1 MMFEIFN
8 AVLRPISCECIAIFW
23 IPTLIELIQRNRNID
38 QIVDRSIFL
47 DHMLNFTTLN
57 HGFRTYTYF
66 LRTKENVQFLDV
78 FCIFQCQQNKGFS
91 HFLDTDSK
99 LTVYRDGV
107 VRPSRKDNILLPA
120 VFDEFSAMP

>member
-1 MMFEIFN
+1 MCRLSCRWLDYLHGWQEKMEGAIDMF
-8 AVLRPISCECIAIFW
+8 
-23 IPTLIELIQRNRNID
+23 LI
-38 QIVDRSIFL
+38 
-47 DHMLNFTTLN
+47 
-57 HGFRTYTYF
+57 
-66 LRTKENVQFLDV
+66 TKGNVQFLDV

-107 VRPSRKDNILLPA
+107 VRPSRKDNILLPV

>member
-1 MMFEIFN
+1 MCR
-8 AVLRPISCECIAIFW
+8 LSCRWLDYLHDWQKKMEGV
-23 IPTLIELIQRNRNID
+23 ID
-38 QIVDRSIFL
+38 IFL
-47 DHMLNFTTLN
+47 I
-57 HGFRTYTYF
+57 
-66 LRTKENVQFLDV
+66 TKGNVQFLDV

-107 VRPSRKDNILLPA
+107 VRPSRKDNILLPV

>member
-23 IPTLIELIQRNRNID
+23 IPTLIELIPYNLNID

-91 HFLDTDSK
+91 HFLDRDSK

-107 VRPSRKDNILLPA
+107 VRPSRKDNILLPV
-120 VFDEFSAMP
+120 VFDEFLAMP

>member
-1 MMFEIFN
+1 MCRLSCRWLDYLHDWQEKAERAVDMF
-8 AVLRPISCECIAIFW
+8 
-23 IPTLIELIQRNRNID
+23 LI
-38 QIVDRSIFL
+38 
-47 DHMLNFTTLN
+47 
-57 HGFRTYTYF
+57 
-66 LRTKENVQFLDV
+66 TKGNVQFLDV

-107 VRPSRKDNILLPA
+107 VYPSRKDNILLPV

>member
-1 MMFEIFN
+1 MEE
-8 AVLRPISCECIAIFW
+8 V
-23 IPTLIELIQRNRNID
+23 ID
-38 QIVDRSIFL
+38 IFL
-47 DHMLNFTTLN
+47 I
-57 HGFRTYTYF
+57 
-66 LRTKENVQFLDV
+66 TKGNVQFLDV

-107 VRPSRKDNILLPA
+107 VRPSRKDNILLPV